1 MKQQQKI
8 CERATVLLF
17 LSFVHISLPSSHT
30 YVANLSSQ
38 FLSLPS
44 LPCRFLAVSLPF
56 LCVVGTGASFAKEH
70 ASWYMQRKVSSHLF
84 SRNNFRS
91 NMQDTFARKAKILI
105 GKLDKAC
112 ALGSGA
118 GAGSVKE
125 PIDMQANFFVRTN
138 FRTYS

>member
-1 MKQQQKI
+1 
-8 CERATVLLF
+8 
-17 LSFVHISLPSSHT
+17 
-30 YVANLSSQ
+30 
-38 FLSLPS
+38 
-44 LPCRFLAVSLPF
+44 
-56 LCVVGTGASFAKEH
+56 
-70 ASWYMQRKVSSHLF
+70 
-84 SRNNFRS
+84 
-91 NMQDTFARKAKILI
+91 MQDTFARKAKILI